1 LKDINISVTPRDST
15 GAIISNRDAENANGN
30 LPVKV
35 REQIE
40 NPEGSFTYKSGDLEG
55 SLEVCIQSYTA
66 TAESPSRVAF
76 DVKPLVETDDLEKIL
91 EHERNLLNKKVETEN
106 EIVKEETSRITTELM
121 RMHRRAQGIAADAQ
135 YDKKREEEF
144 RKKSITLNRAV
155 RYWPMF
161 RMFVLLLSGYLQ
173 ISHVVDYMK
182 RRHIC

>member
-1 LKDINISVTPRDST
+1 M
-15 GAIISNRDAENANGN
+15 ISNRDAENADGN

-40 NPEGSFTYKSGDLEG
+40 KPEGSFTYKSGDLEG

-66 TAESPSRVAF
+66 TAESPSRVAL
-76 DVKPLVETDDLEKIL
+76 DVKSLVESNDLE
-91 EHERNLLNKKVETEN
+91 NLLQRERDLVNKKVESEN
-106 EIVKEETSRITTELM
+106 AIVKEETSRITTELL

-135 YDKKREEEF
+135 YDKKREEDF

-161 RMFVLLLSGYLQ
+161 RMFVLLVSGYLQ